1 MIVQLLLLLFVDYL
15 PPVPQG
21 YSCLPGNVK
30 PADIVSAER
39 TGAPRP
45 KLVTVTVEQT
55 MRQLRARCVRGKLVD
70 GKGKE
75 IRFYRMQCFGAPT
88 EYAMETTRRQRVEL
102 EALRKRYT
110 VVEMTCSP
118 SGEPRP

>member
-1 MIVQLLLLLFVDYL
+1 MIVQLLLLLFIDYL

-39 TGAPRP
+39 TGGQDP
-45 KLVTVTVEQT
+45 KLVTISVEQT
-55 MRQLRARCVRGKLVD
+55 LRQLRARCVRGKLVD
-70 GKGKE
+70 AKGKE
-75 IRFYRMQCFGAPT
+75 IRFYRVQCFGAPT
-88 EYAMETTRRQRVEL
+88 AYAMETTRRQRVEL